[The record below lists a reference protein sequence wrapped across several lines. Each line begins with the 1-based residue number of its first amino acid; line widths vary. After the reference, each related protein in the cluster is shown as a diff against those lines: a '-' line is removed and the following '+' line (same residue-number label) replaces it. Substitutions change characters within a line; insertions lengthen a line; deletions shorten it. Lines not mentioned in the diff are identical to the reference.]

1 MKKIKIY
8 CDGACSG
15 NPGPGGWAAILIYN
29 EHIKEISGF
38 EEKTTN
44 NRMELLSA
52 INALTILKFPCEIEL
67 YSDSDY
73 LIKAFN
79 DNWISSWQK
88 NNWTNSKKEPV
99 KNKELW
105 EKLITFNNIHKI
117 VWIKVKG
124 HSNNEYNNRCD
135 ELATLKIKKGA

>member
-38 EEKTTN
+38 EKQTTN

-52 INALTILKFPCEIEL
+52 INSLKLVKFPCEIEL

-79 DNWISSWQK
+79 DNWISSWEK
-88 NNWTNSKKEPV
+88 NNWINSKKEPV

-105 EKLITFNNIHKI
+105 EELIAFNNIHKI

-135 ELATLKIKKGA
+135 ELATFEIKKGI

>member
-29 EHIKEISGF
+29 EHKKEISGF
-38 EEKTTN
+38 EKQTTN

-52 INALTILKFPCEIEL
+52 INSLKLVKFPCEIEL

-79 DNWISSWQK
+79 DNWISSWEK
-88 NNWTNSKKEPV
+88 NNWINSKKEPV

-105 EKLITFNNIHKI
+105 EELIAFNNIHKI

-135 ELATLKIKKGA
+135 ELATFEIKKGI